1 VNGHA
6 QPIGTSAAR
15 TAARAPR
22 CERRE
27 RIFRHVNERIRE
39 LARTFDFGEPLQ
51 MFCECARSTCDA
63 RLTIDHG
70 HYDEVR
76 ALGSRF
82 FVHPGHERPE
92 SETVVE
98 RREGY
103 TVVEE
108 R

>member
-1 VNGHA
+1 MNGHA
-6 QPIGTSAAR
+6 QPTGTSVLR
-15 TAARAPR
+15 TAALAPR

-39 LARTFDFGEPLQ
+39 LAGTFDFGEPLQ
-51 MFCECARSTCDA
+51 MFCECARPTCDA

-70 HYDEVR
+70 HYEEVR
-76 ALGSRF
+76 ALGTRF
-82 FVHPGHERPE
+82 FVAPGHERPDV
-92 SETVVE
+92 ETVVE